1 MRFND
6 NPIGVLNR
14 IESMGP
20 PVRTGEYIGM
30 LMPTLKVRDFN
41 FTSTTKF

>member
-6 NPIGVLNR
+6 NPVGMLER
-14 IESMGP
+14 IESMGSP
-20 PVRTGEYIGM
+20 ERTGEYIGM

-41 FTSTTKF
+41 FTSSTTF